1 MSNFMK
7 KGFRADKKN
16 MVKEHVNIFYKI
28 LSDMERLKEKC
39 IAENIHLTEDNIET
53 IIEPL
58 YDRPLDDIEK
68 FILLN
73 KYNNAKDNKEG
84 DSKIPRG

>member
-7 KGFRADKKN
+7 RGFRADKRKV
-16 MVKEHVNIFYKI
+16 VKEHVNQFYKI
-28 LSDMERLKEKC
+28 LNDMEGLKERC

-53 IIEPL
+53 IMEPF

-73 KYNNAKDNKEG
+73 KYNNAKNNQGE
-84 DSKIPRG
+84 DSKVLEG